1 MISHAVGFNMCKFTK
16 TLDMKTEENF
26 GLLVRLKA
34 KTGKQVQVKELLLG
48 AQEMVGNEIETI
60 SWFAFQI
67 DDHTFGIYD
76 TFQTEQGR
84 QAHLNGAVAKA
95 LLANADELLENFNPS
110 KAIQPVALIARDIKT
125 GNQNKGLVVTMKA
138 KAGKEK
144 EVEDFLKVGQ
154 KMVHDKEPKTVSWYA
169 MNLGEGTYGIFDTAD
184 DEEGRTAHLNGEVA
198 AALME
203 NAPLLLDG
211 FTMDNIKKVDILAS
225 K

>member
-1 MISHAVGFNMCKFTK
+1 
-16 TLDMKTEENF
+16 MKTEENL
-26 GLLVRLKA
+26 GLLVTVKA
-34 KTGKQVQVKELLLG
+34 KAGKETEVKALLLG
-48 AQEMVGNEIETI
+48 AQEMVNHEPETI

-67 DDHTFGIYD
+67 NDSTFGIYD
-76 TFQTEQGR
+76 TFQTEEGR

-95 LLANADELLENFNPS
+95 LMANAPALLENFNPAE
-110 KAIQPVALIARDIKT
+110 AIQQVEMVATDIKT
-125 GNQNKGLVVTMKA
+125 GNQNKALLVTMKA
-138 KAGKEK
+138 KPGKEK

-169 MNLGEGTYGIFDTAD
+169 MKLGNGSYGIFDTAD

-211 FTMDNIKKVDILAS
+211 FTMDNIKKADILAA